1 MAHCSGTAPL
11 VTGCPNWLKCPRS
24 GSEGAS
30 AGHPQAVDHS
40 SELSTTLLGLQG
52 RSLHLLPKPLGE
64 LPGGPSVKLA
74 QVLLGAAAP
83 KLSEFP
89 VSFQ

>member
-1 MAHCSGTAPL
+1 MVAASDAQEPGRAPWGTQ
-11 VTGCPNWLKCPRS
+11 CP
-24 GSEGAS
+24 E
-30 AGHPQAVDHS
+30 
-40 SELSTTLLGLQG
+40 
-52 RSLHLLPKPLGE
+52 
-64 LPGGPSVKLA
+64 LA